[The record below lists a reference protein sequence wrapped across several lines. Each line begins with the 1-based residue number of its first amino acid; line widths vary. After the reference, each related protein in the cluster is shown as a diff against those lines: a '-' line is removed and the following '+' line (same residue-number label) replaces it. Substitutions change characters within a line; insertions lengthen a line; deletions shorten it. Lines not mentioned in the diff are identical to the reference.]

1 MTKNAIFVGFP
12 IMALLDNKK
21 SYERIK
27 KAISNDEKAIALS
40 NAVNSYLKVSNNLT
54 TILITWLY
62 PASYILSRKNITGK
76 LKIQSVALYETLNE
90 KLKPNSKTTRM
101 ALYSSNGIIEFLSKP
116 KFRNDLA
123 FSENL
128 IHTLLFLL
136 PCIIYGNEEDLLQ
149 WAKKFVK
156 RENTISD
163 KRMLKMLNNIERIL
177 IEHFDV
183 EMIIFPPLIEDEIEE
198 GIMEINKEIE
208 KMMKKHGYDIST
220 I

>member
-1 MTKNAIFVGFP
+1 VTKNAIFVGFP